1 MFVLLICYLGSMTNV
16 LKVSMACV
24 SHVGGLLENANAESV
39 QIGVLPS
46 PSVTSTAV
54 DEVVLA
60 AGMFAGIY
68 LTVWEM
74 GNISTFP
81 SDMVDI
87 SATPFKVLLKKLYLH
102 E

>member
-1 MFVLLICYLGSMTNV
+1 MSNV
-16 LKVSMACV
+16 LKISMACV
-24 SHVGGLLENANAESV
+24 AHVGGLLENANADSV
-39 QIGVLPS
+39 QIGILPS
-46 PSVTSTAV
+46 ASATSAAA
-54 DEVVLA
+54 DEVALS

-87 SATPFKVLLKKLYLH
+87 GAAPYKV
-102 E
+102 